1 MPEVG
6 TTTATVASVKLWL
19 FASIFGFFEY
29 FGIPRE
35 PFTLLGVLMFI
46 DMLTGIAKQKSV
58 NMSNDPSNFIAITSH
73 RWWLWVMK
81 KLVTLLVICAV
92 AISTKAIW
100 FDWAILLTLSIAG
113 FVTAEIYSIVQNAYI
128 INTGKFLPEFD
139 ATGLVLN
146 ALAKVLRSRVEYQV
160 QELEKE
166 TQPVTGEVE
175 NQKP

>member
-1 MPEVG
+1 M
-6 TTTATVASVKLWL
+6 
-19 FASIFGFFEY
+19 
-29 FGIPRE
+29 
-35 PFTLLGVLMFI
+35 
-46 DMLTGIAKQKSV
+46 
-58 NMSNDPSNFIAITSH
+58 
-73 RWWLWVMK
+73 
-81 KLVTLLVICAV
+81 
-92 AISTKAIW
+92 AISIKALG
-100 FDWAILLTLSIAG
+100 FDGAILLTLSIAG

-166 TQPVTGEVE
+166 TQPVTGETE